1 MTLKGFVVSCDRI
14 FFDCGQLGDKNYIIG
29 IDEAGRGPLA
39 GPVIVAGV
47 RVSRSLL
54 ENYHRYPFLE
64 EVNDSKKLSPSKR
77 EQLFQGILLLRN
89 EKLLQITV
97 CNRSHEQIDQVNI
110 LQATTDAMKYVTQR
124 LFKPNDLLLIDG
136 KALKGLGFEHQAII
150 KGDGKSC
157 CIGMASIVAKV
168 IRDRIMTFYHKKYAL
183 YNFAQHKGY
192 GTAAHIA
199 TIKKYG
205 LSPIHRKTFCKH
217 CTTF

>member
-1 MTLKGFVVSCDRI
+1 MVSRERI
-14 FFDCGQLGDKNYIIG
+14 FFDREQLGDKNYVIG

-39 GPVIVAGV
+39 GPIIVAGV

-54 ENYHRYPFLE
+54 ENYHQYPFLE
-64 EVNDSKKLSPSKR
+64 EINDSKKLSPSKR
-77 EQLFQGILLLRN
+77 EQLFQKILLLRT
-89 EKLLQITV
+89 EKLLQIIV
-97 CNRSHEQIDQVNI
+97 CNRSHEQIDFLNI
-110 LQATTDAMKYVTQR
+110 LQATTDAMKHVAQH
-124 LFKPNDLLLIDG
+124 LFQPNDLLLVDG
-136 KALKGLGFEHQAII
+136 KAIKEFGFEHRAII

-168 IRDRIMTFYHKKYAL
+168 VRDRIMTFYHQKYPL

-199 TIKKYG
+199 AIKKYG

-217 CTTF
+217 FVNF